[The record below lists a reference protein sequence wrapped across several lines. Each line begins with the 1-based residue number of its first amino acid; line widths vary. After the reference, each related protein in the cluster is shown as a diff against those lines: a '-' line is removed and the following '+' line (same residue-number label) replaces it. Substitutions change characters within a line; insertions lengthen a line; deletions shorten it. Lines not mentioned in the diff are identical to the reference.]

1 VVKKLKKVLIALIVI
16 IVGASIIYFYNK
28 NQQKPSNPE
37 IEEIKQETG
46 MTAKDELYEINVE
59 YDGKKVLNIK
69 PEIQYKIAFA
79 GISKKRIPELSEVD
93 KVFEKE
99 YPKNKGVW
107 IDSSSRQDFLEL
119 LKSNTNNEYEITDGY
134 LKIKQEKNP
143 NEEDNALRKMIEGE
157 NKYIISI
164 SGIYYEADRVTGEIF
179 DNFFED
185 MDPYQASKTIQ
196 WDENYIITLST
207 NQAERLTNKEILQE
221 VTFYGK

>member
-1 VVKKLKKVLIALIVI
+1 
-16 IVGASIIYFYNK
+16 
-28 NQQKPSNPE
+28 
-37 IEEIKQETG
+37 
-46 MTAKDELYEINVE
+46 
-59 YDGKKVLNIK
+59 
-69 PEIQYKIAFA
+69 
-79 GISKKRIPELSEVD
+79 
-93 KVFEKE
+93 
-99 YPKNKGVW
+99 
-107 IDSSSRQDFLEL
+107 
-119 LKSNTNNEYEITDGY
+119 
-134 LKIKQEKNP
+134 
-143 NEEDNALRKMIEGE
+143 LRKMIEGE